1 MRTIDKRR
9 DNSFSFHEIFS
20 PPQFLHHRLAQ
31 HPKKKRLS
39 SLSVFK
45 RQCVFSG
52 RNFKLSPLS
61 RIDDCPSALSPSI
74 FGVGEGG
81 TGCHDLNPFRR
92 RSRCLVTLTH
102 VLESTRIK
110 TQPQVNPDERLEKG
124 GCTSSSPSSWKKY
137 ISLSLS
143 VEKRVIIFQ
152 FWISRFSVLYSKRRL
167 CTRTWPPRFLCLFEF
182 SPRSKTM
189 QLRTSCWKASRGPMR
204 QVTTAT

>member
-9 DNSFSFHEIFS
+9 DNSFSFHGIFS

-74 FGVGEGG
+74 FGAGEGG
-81 TGCHDLNPFRR
+81 TGCHDPNPFRR
-92 RSRCLVTLTH
+92 RSRCPVTLTH

-124 GCTSSSPSSWKKY
+124 VVLLLLLLLEKRCKQIY
-137 ISLSLS
+137 FISLS

-152 FWISRFSVLYSKRRL
+152 F
-167 CTRTWPPRFLCLFEF
+167 
-182 SPRSKTM
+182 
-189 QLRTSCWKASRGPMR
+189 
-204 QVTTAT
+204 

>member
-81 TGCHDLNPFRR
+81 TGCHDPNPFRR
-92 RSRCLVTLTH
+92 RSRCPVTLTH

-110 TQPQVNPDERLEKG
+110 TQPQVNPDERLEKR
-124 GCTSSSPSSWKKY
+124 GCTSSPSSWKKY

>member
-81 TGCHDLNPFRR
+81 TGCHDPNPFRR
-92 RSRCLVTLTH
+92 RSRCPVTLTH

-124 GCTSSSPSSWKKY
+124 GCTSSSPSS
-137 ISLSLS
+137 
-143 VEKRVIIFQ
+143 
-152 FWISRFSVLYSKRRL
+152 
-167 CTRTWPPRFLCLFEF
+167 
-182 SPRSKTM
+182 
-189 QLRTSCWKASRGPMR
+189 
-204 QVTTAT
+204 